1 MFGSMKSDK
10 SKGSIY
16 SAHPNQVNM
25 ENRVSFTKKIDNK
38 EEVNFDM
45 FGSMKSDKSKGS
57 IYSSHPNE
65 PKVQNRTSFDN
76 RNSLQT
82 NG

>member
-1 MFGSMKSDK
+1 
-10 SKGSIY
+10 
-16 SAHPNQVNM
+16 M

-65 PKVQNRTSFDN
+65 PKV
-76 RNSLQT
+76 
-82 NG
+82 